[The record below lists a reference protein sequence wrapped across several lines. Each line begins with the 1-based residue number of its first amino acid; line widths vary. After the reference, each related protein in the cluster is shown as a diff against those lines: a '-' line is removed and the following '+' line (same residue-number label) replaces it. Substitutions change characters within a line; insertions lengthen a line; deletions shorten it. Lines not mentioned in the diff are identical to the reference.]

1 MSGVNVI
8 RYTLANN
15 AALIA
20 VVPATK
26 IMAGVLPL
34 NIVFPAIQIRQIS
47 GTEYKTIKQTGSDLV
62 NERVQVTVL
71 ATTYAQQKSILALIK
86 TALPSVRATV
96 NSIVVDSI
104 ARDFTGPDLYNE
116 DPVIYEQS
124 VDYFVKYID

>member
-1 MSGVNVI
+1 MSGVSVI

-15 AALIA
+15 APLIA
-20 VVPATK
+20 VVAATK

-34 NIVFPAIQIRQIS
+34 NIVFPAIVIRQIS
-47 GTEYKTIKQTGSDLV
+47 GSDLKFIKQTGSDYV
-62 NERVQVTVL
+62 TERVQITVL
-71 ATTYAQQKSILALIK
+71 ATTYTQQKAILALIK

-96 NSIVVDSI
+96 NGIVVDSI
-104 ARDFTGPDLYNE
+104 ARDFTGPDLYND

>member
-1 MSGVNVI
+1 MSGVSVI

-34 NIVFPAIQIRQIS
+34 NIVFPAISIKQIS
-47 GTEYKTIKQTGSDLV
+47 GNTKKFIKQGSAQYV
-62 NERVQVTVL
+62 TERIQVTVL
-71 ATTYAQQKSILALIK
+71 ATTYAQQRSILTLIK

-96 NSIVVDSI
+96 NSVVVDSI
-104 ARDFTGPDLYNE
+104 SQDFTGPDLYND
-116 DPVIYEQS
+116 DPVIFEQS
-124 VDYFVKYID
+124 VDYFVNYID

>member
-34 NIVFPAIQIRQIS
+34 NIVFPAILIKQIS
-47 GTEYKTIKQTGSDLV
+47 GQEYKTIKQTGSDLV

-96 NSIVVDSI
+96 NSIAVDSI
-104 ARDFTGPDLYNE
+104 TRDFTGPDLYNE